1 MQKPIFIPYAH
12 IPIKNIIF
20 DLGGVIMNISYQ
32 KTLNEFKK
40 IGITNIEELYTQAA
54 QVELFDKFDKG
65 LISPQEFRDEIRKRT
80 SARLSDQIIDN
91 AWNAM
96 FLDLPKVRLDLLQRV
111 KNHYNTFLLSN
122 TNAIHIDYFN
132 QLLNR
137 EFGLKDFSIF
147 FHKIFYSYEI
157 KMRKP
162 DPDPFML
169 IVNENGLKPEETL
182 FIDDSVQHIE
192 GARQLGLMAHL
203 LNVKE
208 GDSIE
213 TLFRR
218 E

>member
-147 FHKIFYSYEI
+147 FHKIYYSYEI

>member
-1 MQKPIFIPYAH
+1 
-12 IPIKNIIF
+12 
-20 DLGGVIMNISYQ
+20 
-32 KTLNEFKK
+32 
-40 IGITNIEELYTQAA
+40 
-54 QVELFDKFDKG
+54 
-65 LISPQEFRDEIRKRT
+65 
-80 SARLSDQIIDN
+80 
-91 AWNAM
+91 
-96 FLDLPKVRLDLLQRV
+96 
-111 KNHYNTFLLSN
+111 
-122 TNAIHIDYFN
+122 
-132 QLLNR
+132 
-137 EFGLKDFSIF
+137 
-147 FHKIFYSYEI
+147 
-157 KMRKP
+157 RKP